1 MKDDRLL
8 KAIQEAKEKSKKR
21 NFVQS
26 IELILNF
33 QKVDFTKPENRID
46 VEVFLPKGRG
56 KERKVCIIAGDELIV
71 EAKKHADLVIHKND
85 LEKYDKKKAKKLA
98 QEYDVFI
105 AQADLMP
112 LVGRILGPAL
122 GPRGK
127 MPKPVPPN
135 VKLEPLIERM
145 KNTIRIRTKG
155 KFLPTV
161 QAPIGVETMD
171 DNDLLE
177 NAKAVIN
184 TVVEKL
190 PNKFGNLKS
199 VFVKTSMG
207 PAVRVEL

>member
-1 MKDDRLL
+1 MKDDKLL
-8 KAIQEAKEKSKKR
+8 QAIKEAKEKSKKR
-21 NFVQS
+21 NFTQTV
-26 IELILNF
+26 ELILNF

-71 EAKKHADLVIHKND
+71 EAKKHGDLVIHKND
-85 LEKYDKKKAKKLA
+85 LEKYDRKKAKKLA

-135 VKLEPLIERM
+135 AKLEPLIERM

-171 DNDLLE
+171 DNELLE

-190 PNKFGNLKS
+190 PNKFGNIKS
-199 VFVKTSMG
+199 IFVKTTMG